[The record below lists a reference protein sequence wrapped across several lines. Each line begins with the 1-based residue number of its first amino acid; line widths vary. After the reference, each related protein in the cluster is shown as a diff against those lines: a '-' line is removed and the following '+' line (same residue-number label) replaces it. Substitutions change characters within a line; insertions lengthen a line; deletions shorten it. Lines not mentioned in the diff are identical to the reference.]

1 MNFKASL
8 EKLDSQI
15 LSAFEEEEKRIR
27 EEIILIASEN
37 YPSKLVL
44 NITGSIFSNKY
55 AEGYS
60 GKRYYAGCE
69 NVDVAENLAIE
80 RAKELF
86 ECDHVNVQ
94 SHSGTQ
100 ANMAVYAGLLEPGDK
115 ILGMRLDQGGHLSH
129 GSSVNFSGKLYKFD
143 YYGVEPES
151 ETIDYEKVLKKA
163 EEFKPRMIVCGAS
176 AYPRTIDFKKF
187 REIANEVDAILL
199 ADVAHISGL
208 IATGLHPSPI
218 NVSDI
223 TTTTTHKTLRG
234 PRGAIIMCDSKYA
247 SSIDRSVF
255 PGIQGG
261 PFMNNIAAK
270 AVAFKEALKPEFTTY
285 CSQILSNARVLSDRL
300 KELGFRV
307 ISGGTDNHLVL
318 IDVTSRGC
326 TGLEAETILK
336 KVGIIINKNSIP
348 YDELSPR
355 VTSGIRIGT
364 PAVTSRGMKENDM
377 LFISELIHESIK
389 FKENDEKLEKIK
401 EKALSLALE
410 FYVPGID
417 DWKIIFENCCVM
429 V

>member
-377 LFISELIHESIK
+377 LLISELIHESIK

-417 DWKIIFENCCVM
+417 D
-429 V
+429 

>member
-1 MNFKASL
+1 
-8 EKLDSQI
+8 
-15 LSAFEEEEKRIR
+15 
-27 EEIILIASEN
+27 
-37 YPSKLVL
+37 
-44 NITGSIFSNKY
+44 
-55 AEGYS
+55 
-60 GKRYYAGCE
+60 
-69 NVDVAENLAIE
+69 
-80 RAKELF
+80 
-86 ECDHVNVQ
+86 
-94 SHSGTQ
+94 
-100 ANMAVYAGLLEPGDK
+100 
-115 ILGMRLDQGGHLSH
+115 
-129 GSSVNFSGKLYKFD
+129 
-143 YYGVEPES
+143 
-151 ETIDYEKVLKKA
+151 
-163 EEFKPRMIVCGAS
+163 
-176 AYPRTIDFKKF
+176 
-187 REIANEVDAILL
+187 
-199 ADVAHISGL
+199 
-208 IATGLHPSPI
+208 
-218 NVSDI
+218 
-223 TTTTTHKTLRG
+223 
-234 PRGAIIMCDSKYA
+234 
-247 SSIDRSVF
+247 
-255 PGIQGG
+255 
-261 PFMNNIAAK
+261 MNNIAAK

-417 DWKIIFENCCVM
+417 DWKIIFENCSVM

>member
-223 TTTTTHKTLRG
+223 TTTTTMINGLYFNITCQFTYNIS
-234 PRGAIIMCDSKYA
+234 IIY
-247 SSIDRSVF
+247 
-255 PGIQGG
+255 
-261 PFMNNIAAK
+261 
-270 AVAFKEALKPEFTTY
+270 
-285 CSQILSNARVLSDRL
+285 
-300 KELGFRV
+300 
-307 ISGGTDNHLVL
+307 
-318 IDVTSRGC
+318 
-326 TGLEAETILK
+326 
-336 KVGIIINKNSIP
+336 
-348 YDELSPR
+348 
-355 VTSGIRIGT
+355 
-364 PAVTSRGMKENDM
+364 
-377 LFISELIHESIK
+377 
-389 FKENDEKLEKIK
+389 
-401 EKALSLALE
+401 
-410 FYVPGID
+410 
-417 DWKIIFENCCVM
+417 
-429 V
+429 

>member
-1 MNFKASL
+1 M
-8 EKLDSQI
+8 
-15 LSAFEEEEKRIR
+15 
-27 EEIILIASEN
+27 
-37 YPSKLVL
+37 
-44 NITGSIFSNKY
+44 
-55 AEGYS
+55 
-60 GKRYYAGCE
+60 
-69 NVDVAENLAIE
+69 
-80 RAKELF
+80 
-86 ECDHVNVQ
+86 NVQ

-176 AYPRTIDFKKF
+176 AYPRIIDFKKF

-417 DWKIIFENCCVM
+417 D
-429 V
+429 

>member
-417 DWKIIFENCCVM
+417 D
-429 V
+429 

>member
-176 AYPRTIDFKKF
+176 AYPRIIDFKKF

-255 PGIQGG
+255 PGIQGSLHTQI
-261 PFMNNIAAK
+261 IAAK
-270 AVAFKEALKPEFTTY
+270 AVCLGEALQPEFKLYTR
-285 CSQILSNARVLSDRL
+285 QILSNAAQLANTLLNCGMRL
-300 KELGFRV
+300 VSK
-307 ISGGTDNHLVL
+307 GTDTHIVL
-318 IDVTSRGC
+318 IDLSD
-326 TGLEAETILK
+326 TGLTGKAAEDILESAN
-336 KVGIIINKNSIP
+336 ITSNKNPIP
-348 YDELSPR
+348 FDQKNPENWKGLR
-355 VTSGIRIGT
+355 LGVAAATTRGFKEKEFKQIGEVIAGLLL
-364 PAVTSRGMKENDM
+364 PSENDQNRH
-377 LFISELIHESIK
+377 F
-389 FKENDEKLEKIK
+389 FKAKKSVQKLCKDFPIYE
-401 EKALSLALE
+401 
-410 FYVPGID
+410 
-417 DWKIIFENCCVM
+417 
-429 V
+429 

>member
-94 SHSGTQ
+94 AHSGTQ

-151 ETIDYEKVLKKA
+151 ETIDNEKVLKKA

-218 NVSDI
+218 NESDI
-223 TTTTTHKTLRG
+223 STTTTHKTLRG

-417 DWKIIFENCCVM
+417 D
-429 V
+429 

>member
-176 AYPRTIDFKKF
+176 AYPRIIDFKKF

-417 DWKIIFENCCVM
+417 D
-429 V
+429 

>member
-1 MNFKASL
+1 
-8 EKLDSQI
+8 
-15 LSAFEEEEKRIR
+15 
-27 EEIILIASEN
+27 
-37 YPSKLVL
+37 
-44 NITGSIFSNKY
+44 
-55 AEGYS
+55 
-60 GKRYYAGCE
+60 
-69 NVDVAENLAIE
+69 
-80 RAKELF
+80 
-86 ECDHVNVQ
+86 
-94 SHSGTQ
+94 
-100 ANMAVYAGLLEPGDK
+100 
-115 ILGMRLDQGGHLSH
+115 MRLDQGGHLSH

-377 LFISELIHESIK
+377 LLISELIHESIK

-417 DWKIIFENCCVM
+417 D
-429 V
+429 

>member
-176 AYPRTIDFKKF
+176 AYPRIIDFKKF

-199 ADVAHISGL
+199 ADVAHISGV

-285 CSQILSNARVLSDRL
+285 CSQILSNARVLSDSL

-417 DWKIIFENCCVM
+417 D
-429 V
+429 

>member
-100 ANMAVYAGLLEPGDK
+100 ANMAVYAGLLEQGDK

-417 DWKIIFENCCVM
+417 D
-429 V
+429 

>member
-115 ILGMRLDQGGHLSH
+115 ILGMRLDQGVHLIH

-187 REIANEVDAILL
+187 REISNVVDAILL

-223 TTTTTHKTLRG
+223 TTTTTHKPLRG

-417 DWKIIFENCCVM
+417 D
-429 V
+429 

>member
-129 GSSVNFSGKLYKFD
+129 GSSVNFSGKLYQFD

-187 REIANEVDAILL
+187 REISNEVDAILL

-218 NVSDI
+218 NVADI

-417 DWKIIFENCCVM
+417 D
-429 V
+429 

>member
-176 AYPRTIDFKKF
+176 AYPRLIDFKKF

-223 TTTTTHKTLRG
+223 TTTTTHKTLIG

-417 DWKIIFENCCVM
+417 D
-429 V
+429 